1 MKNEKLLKDMQAIVT
16 GLSGNSIAHAF
27 QAKIFNAQGFTK
39 LAEKYE
45 EHATEERDFVEKY
58 VDRIMDLGGKIVL
71 EDIKGQPL
79 YTDIIDYLKSEEKIS
94 VDGIALVEQMMKD
107 NEMDVVTY
115 DLFKEYVADEY
126 EDLYWTQQQLDLI
139 DMIGKENYLTK
150 QL

>member
-1 MKNEKLLKDMQAIVT
+1 M
-16 GLSGNSIAHAF
+16 
-27 QAKIFNAQGFTK
+27 
-39 LAEKYE
+39 
-45 EHATEERDFVEKY
+45 
-58 VDRIMDLGGKIVL
+58 VL

>member
-1 MKNEKLLKDMQAIVT
+1 MLRKKKHAFTLAEVLLALVIVGIIAGLVLPSLLKDMQAIVT

-27 QAKIFNAQGFTK
+27 QAKLFNAQGFTK
-39 LAEKYE
+39 LAERYE

-94 VDGIALVEQMMKD
+94 VD
-107 NEMDVVTY
+107 
-115 DLFKEYVADEY
+115 
-126 EDLYWTQQQLDLI
+126 
-139 DMIGKENYLTK
+139 
-150 QL
+150 